1 MLKICTNISV
11 CVHTRSNK
19 SITVSRNMKKKTW
32 NYTLTHAY
40 TLHTHII
47 IEYERR
53 TGKSTECTHWN
64 YIWAIVFF
72 KRKQNLKAESTRLQN
87 CYPSTCT
94 FYCGNMLEVGWK
106 LATYLKCSFYHL
118 NRQSRVCVCVIH
130 QSANQASDMSPFHL
144 YQNRL
149 PPILKHIHIY
159 VYALYNKWHR
169 IMSWYYPF
177 LLV

>member
-1 MLKICTNISV
+1 MLKICINISV

-118 NRQSRVCVCVIH
+118 NRQSRVCVRYSSVGQPSVRHVSISFIPKSFTSH
-130 QSANQASDMSPFHL
+130 FKAHSHL
-144 YQNRL
+144 R
-149 PPILKHIHIY
+149 I
-159 VYALYNKWHR
+159 YALYNKWHR